1 MKLREVVADVK
12 GASDNVAAGS
22 QAMSSC
28 SEEMSQGASE
38 QAAAA
43 EEVSSSMEE
52 MAANIRQNADNALQ
66 TEKIALQSAQYAK
79 ESSKVVAETV
89 LAMQQIAKKISVIQ
103 EISVQTRMLS
113 LNATIEAARAQE
125 HGKGFSVVAS
135 EVRGLA
141 ERTQTAAIEIN
152 ELATYSVDISGKAG
166 AMLEEL
172 VPNIQKTAELVQ
184 EISAASNEQSSGA
197 EQINRAIQQL
207 DQVIQQ
213 NASVSEE
220 MAATAEELTGQS
232 EYLQSTI
239 AFFGIDGIEQGAKEQ
254 TLEAIQAETKV
265 KIDRLKDYQ
274 DTEKSPGDARGD
286 TSVRYPINIRQCVK
300 EGKHPLDVEFER
312 Y

>member
-1 MKLREVVADVK
+1 
-12 GASDNVAAGS
+12 
-22 QAMSSC
+22 
-28 SEEMSQGASE
+28 
-38 QAAAA
+38 
-43 EEVSSSMEE
+43 MEE

-213 NASVSEE
+213 NASVSN
-220 MAATAEELTGQS
+220 
-232 EYLQSTI
+232 
-239 AFFGIDGIEQGAKEQ
+239 
-254 TLEAIQAETKV
+254 LEAESLYFSTVFSKNLSASALSGAL
-265 KIDRLKDYQ
+265 KIVRISL
-274 DTEKSPGDARGD
+274 A
-286 TSVRYPINIRQCVK
+286 TSSLIATF
-300 EGKHPLDVEFER
+300 GT
-312 Y
+312 